1 MFVLLHRTWKFSI
14 ILRKLY
20 PFGPLINR
28 FSTICECWHENPEK
42 RPQFHDLVQQVS
54 ITLEAETDYVD
65 FSGSLQPKSQSE
77 TGMIESQCCIEENEV
92 YILQGDIQE
101 EEEHQYDTVM

>member
-1 MFVLLHRTWKFSI
+1 M
-14 ILRKLY
+14 
-20 PFGPLINR
+20 
-28 FSTICECWHENPEK
+28 
-42 RPQFHDLVQQVS
+42 
-54 ITLEAETDYVD
+54 D